1 MLDGLNTYWWLLG
14 LAAVA
19 VVFFFVLSAFSGW
32 RQARRD
38 RRATRCAAR
47 CARRRTWSGS
57 RRRSGPARGQPATIQ
72 PSGRA
77 AACTS
82 FSTTRWPAA
91 KSRIVSAPSWRS
103 S

>member
-38 RRATRCAAR
+38 RRADQV
-47 CARRRTWSGS
+47 RREMRPPPDVE
-57 RRRSGPARGQPATIQ
+57 R
-72 PSGRA
+72 
-77 AACTS
+77 
-82 FSTTRWPAA
+82 
-91 KSRIVSAPSWRS
+91 
-103 S
+103 